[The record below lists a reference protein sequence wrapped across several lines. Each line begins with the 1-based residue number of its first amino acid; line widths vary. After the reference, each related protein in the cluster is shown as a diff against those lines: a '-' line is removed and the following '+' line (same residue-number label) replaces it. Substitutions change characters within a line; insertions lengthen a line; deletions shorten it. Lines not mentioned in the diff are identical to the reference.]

1 MKNLVKFKKDII
13 NLLIERYHAQR
24 IDDIKDIVRNLK
36 SFPLERFYDYYIF
49 NIKHMKYIIGFDVC
63 YNMIIFYSDGV
74 CSEGFYQY
82 SPIEMEFIPIEQID
96 LMEKRKKELDNLI
109 KWFKEKYNNLNNGS

>member
-1 MKNLVKFKKDII
+1 MKNLVKFKSDII
-13 NLLIERYHAQR
+13 DLLIEKYHAQY
-24 IDDIKDIVRNLK
+24 ILDIKDIVKNLK

-49 NIKHMKYIIGFDVC
+49 SIKYMKYIIGFDIS

-82 SPIEMEFIPIEQID
+82 SPIEMEFILIEQID
-96 LMEKRKKELDNLI
+96 LLQKRKEELNKFI
-109 KWFKEKYNNLNNGS
+109 EWFKEKYNNLNNGS